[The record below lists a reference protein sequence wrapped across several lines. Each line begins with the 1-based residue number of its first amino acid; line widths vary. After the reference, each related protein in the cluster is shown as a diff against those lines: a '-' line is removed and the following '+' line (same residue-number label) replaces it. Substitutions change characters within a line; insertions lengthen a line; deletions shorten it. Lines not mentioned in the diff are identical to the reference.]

1 VQFLKWNYA
10 FRLIM
15 KKFSNSFLTFLC
27 CFFVG
32 AEGASNSVAFGG
44 ISELDSGN
52 LRIVFTLDQ
61 VALINSYALDD
72 PSRIVIDIKN
82 SSLKNPM
89 NVGTYSPIKLI
100 RASEVS
106 NNVRIVIDLK
116 GSVFWKKPWQVTH
129 KDRVDLILEIKKDRS
144 ISKNIR
150 DIIVAIDAGHGGKD
164 PGAVGK
170 NLLEKDVTLLIAKEL
185 ERTLKNT
192 AGYRP
197 VMIRQGDNFIDLN
210 DRYQNARKLGADLF
224 VSIHADAFRLSS
236 VKGAS
241 VYVWSE
247 EASSITAAN
256 LSKSELSRNPAVK
269 SKIGKLDIRD
279 FDEDAARTIFQIAY
293 EAKIE
298 NSIIL
303 AEKILAQLKRD
314 PFTKMH
320 KPNVEFADFRVLKSI
335 DIPSVLIE
343 SGFISN
349 PDDAKRLE
357 GKAGRRMI
365 ARSIFL
371 GIHNYFKE
379 KPKPNTFMTSAPK
392 SIEYEIQKGDVIS
405 EIAIRFGVTI
415 NEIIQWNDLSN
426 KSIYPGQKIKI
437 II

>member
-1 VQFLKWNYA
+1 MKIFNQ
-10 FRLIM
+10 RLLVTIFCFFM
-15 KKFSNSFLTFLC
+15 IGSEAANKVSFSN
-27 CFFVG
+27 
-32 AEGASNSVAFGG
+32 
-44 ISELDSGN
+44 ISKLASGN
-52 LRIVFTLDQ
+52 LKIVFHLDQ

-72 PSRIVIDIKN
+72 PSRIVID
-82 SSLKNPM
+82 LKNVKLAGSISTKPL
-89 NVGTYSPIKLI
+89 SPIKLI
-100 RASEVS
+100 RASEFGE
-106 NNVRIVIDLK
+106 NVRIVVDLK
-116 GSVFWKKPWQVTH
+116 GSVYWKKPWQV
-129 KDRVDLILEIKKDRS
+129 KYNDRVDLILEIKRDRA
-144 ISKNIR
+144 ISKNLR
-150 DIIVAIDAGHGGKD
+150 DIIVAIDAGHGGRD

-185 ERTLKNT
+185 ERTLKDT
-192 AGYRP
+192 AGYKP
-197 VMIRQGDNFIDLN
+197 VMIRPDDRFVGLN
-210 DRYQNARKLGADLF
+210 NRYQKARKLGADLF
-224 VSIHADAFRLSS
+224 VSIHADGFRLSS

-247 EASSITAAN
+247 EASSITAEN
-256 LSKSELSRNPAVK
+256 LSKSELTKNPEVK
-269 SKIGKLDIRD
+269 SKIGKLDVRD
-279 FDEDAARTIFQIAY
+279 FDEDAARTLFQIAY

-303 AEKILAQLKRD
+303 GEKILAELKRD
-314 PFTKMH
+314 PYTKMH

-379 KPKPNTFMTSAPK
+379 KPKPNTFMNP
-392 SIEYEIQKGDVIS
+392 IPQFVEYEIQKGDVIS

-415 NEIIQWNDLSN
+415 KEIINWNKLKN

-437 II
+437 SI

>member
-1 VQFLKWNYA
+1 MIGSEAANKVS
-10 FRLIM
+10 
-15 KKFSNSFLTFLC
+15 FSN
-27 CFFVG
+27 
-32 AEGASNSVAFGG
+32 
-44 ISELDSGN
+44 ISELASGN
-52 LRIVFTLDQ
+52 LKIVFHLDQ

-72 PSRIVIDIKN
+72 PSRIVID
-82 SSLKNPM
+82 LKNVKLAGSISTKPL
-89 NVGTYSPIKLI
+89 SPIKLI
-100 RASEVS
+100 RASEFGE
-106 NNVRIVIDLK
+106 NVRIVIDLK
-116 GSVFWKKPWQVTH
+116 GSVYWKKPWQVKY
-129 KDRVDLILEIKKDRS
+129 KDRVDLILEIKRDQA
-144 ISKNIR
+144 ISKNLR
-150 DIIVAIDAGHGGKD
+150 DIIVAIDAGHGGRD

-185 ERTLKNT
+185 ERTLKDT
-192 AGYRP
+192 AGYKP
-197 VMIRQGDNFIDLN
+197 VMIRPDDRFVGLN
-210 DRYQNARKLGADLF
+210 NRYQKARKLGADLF
-224 VSIHADAFRLSS
+224 VSIHADGFRLSS

-247 EASSITAAN
+247 EASSITAEN
-256 LSKSELSRNPAVK
+256 LSKSELTKNPEVK
-269 SKIGKLDIRD
+269 SKIGKLDVRD
-279 FDEDAARTIFQIAY
+279 FDEDAARTLFQIAY

-303 AEKILAQLKRD
+303 GEKILAELKRD
-314 PFTKMH
+314 PYTKMH

-379 KPKPNTFMTSAPK
+379 KPKPNTFMNPLPQFV
-392 SIEYEIQKGDVIS
+392 EYEIQKGDVIS

-415 NEIIQWNDLSN
+415 KEIINWNKLKN

-437 II
+437 SI

>member
-1 VQFLKWNYA
+1 MLNPALK
-10 FRLIM
+10 LIM
-15 KKFSNSFLTFLC
+15 KIINLRFLLGILCIFTLSTEAANRVSLSN
-27 CFFVG
+27 
-32 AEGASNSVAFGG
+32 

-52 LRIVFTLDQ
+52 LKIVFNLDK

-72 PSRIVIDIKN
+72 PSRIVVDLKDTSLNGQIK
-82 SSLKNPM
+82 SESF
-89 NVGTYSPIKLI
+89 VPIKLI
-100 RASEVS
+100 RASEVGGA
-106 NNVRIVIDLK
+106 VRIVIDLK
-116 GSVFWKKPWQVTH
+116 GSVYWKKPWQVKY
-129 KDRVDLILEIKKDRS
+129 KDRVDLILEIKRDKK
-144 ISKNIR
+144 ISTNLR

-192 AGYRP
+192 SGYKP
-197 VMIRQGDNFIDLN
+197 IMIRPGDQFVDLD

-224 VSIHADAFRLSS
+224 VSIHADGFRLSS

-256 LSKSELSRNPAVK
+256 LSKKELTKNPAVK
-269 SKIGKLDIRD
+269 SKIGKLDVRD
-279 FDEDAARTIFQIAY
+279 FDEDAARTLFQIAY
-293 EAKIE
+293 EAKIQ
-298 NSIIL
+298 NSVIL

-314 PFTKMH
+314 PYTKMH

-335 DIPSVLIE
+335 DIPSVLVE
-343 SGFISN
+343 SGFITN

-379 KPKPNTFMTSAPK
+379 KPKPNTFMAALPEYV
-392 SIEYEIQKGDVIS
+392 EYEIQKGDVIS

-415 NEIIQWNDLSN
+415 QELIDWNKLSN
-426 KSIYPGQKIKI
+426 KSIYPGQKLQIFI
-437 II
+437 

>member
-1 VQFLKWNYA
+1 MKIFNQ
-10 FRLIM
+10 RLLVTIFCFFM
-15 KKFSNSFLTFLC
+15 IGSEAANKVSFSN
-27 CFFVG
+27 
-32 AEGASNSVAFGG
+32 
-44 ISELDSGN
+44 ISELASGN
-52 LRIVFTLDQ
+52 LKIVFHLDQ

-72 PSRIVIDIKN
+72 PSRIVID
-82 SSLKNPM
+82 LKNVKLAGSISTKPL
-89 NVGTYSPIKLI
+89 SPIKLI
-100 RASEVS
+100 RASEFGE
-106 NNVRIVIDLK
+106 NVRIVIDLK
-116 GSVFWKKPWQVTH
+116 GSVYWKKPWQVKY
-129 KDRVDLILEIKKDRS
+129 KDRVDLILEIKRDQA
-144 ISKNIR
+144 ISKNLR
-150 DIIVAIDAGHGGKD
+150 DIIVAIDAGHGGRD

-185 ERTLKNT
+185 ERTLKDT
-192 AGYRP
+192 AGYKP
-197 VMIRQGDNFIDLN
+197 VMIRPDDRFVGLN
-210 DRYQNARKLGADLF
+210 NRYQKARKLGADLF
-224 VSIHADAFRLSS
+224 VSIHADGFRLSS
-236 VKGAS
+236 VQGAS

-247 EASSITAAN
+247 EASSITAEN
-256 LSKSELSRNPAVK
+256 LSKSELTKNPEVK
-269 SKIGKLDIRD
+269 SKIGKLDVRD
-279 FDEDAARTIFQIAY
+279 FDEDAARTLFQIAY

-303 AEKILAQLKRD
+303 GEKILAELKRD
-314 PFTKMH
+314 PYTKMH

-379 KPKPNTFMTSAPK
+379 KPKPNTFMNPLPQFV
-392 SIEYEIQKGDVIS
+392 EYEIQKGDVIS

-415 NEIIQWNDLSN
+415 KEIINWNKLKN

-437 II
+437 SI

>member
-1 VQFLKWNYA
+1 MNKLS
-10 FRLIM
+10 RSILIVL
-15 KKFSNSFLTFLC
+15 S
-27 CFFVG
+27 CFFAY
-32 AEGASNSVAFGG
+32 AEAASNKVSFGS
-44 ISELDSGN
+44 ISELKSGN
-52 LRIVFTLDQ
+52 LRIVFKLEQ

-82 SSLKNPM
+82 TELANAI
-89 NVGTYSPIKLI
+89 NVSAFSPIKSI
-100 RASEVS
+100 RASEV
-106 NNVRIVIDLK
+106 NETVRVVIDLK
-116 GSVFWKKPWQVTH
+116 GSVFWKKPWQVKH
-129 KDRVDLILEIKKDRS
+129 NDRVDLILEIQRDKS
-144 ISKNIR
+144 ISKNLR

-185 ERTLKNT
+185 ERTLKDT
-192 AGYRP
+192 TGYQP
-197 VMIRQGDNFIDLN
+197 IMIRPDDRFVNLN
-210 DRYQNARKLGADLF
+210 DRYQNARKSGADLF
-224 VSIHADAFRLSS
+224 VSIHADAFSLSS
-236 VKGAS
+236 VKGSS
-241 VYVWSE
+241 VYVWAE
-247 EASSITAAN
+247 EASSITADN
-256 LSKSELSRNPAVK
+256 LSKAELTRNPAVK
-269 SKIGKLDIRD
+269 SKIGKLDLRD

-293 EAKIE
+293 EAKIV
-298 NSIIL
+298 NSVIL
-303 AEKILAQLKRD
+303 GEKILEQLKRD

-371 GIHNYFKE
+371 GVHNYFKE

-392 SIEYEIQKGDVIS
+392 SVEYEIQKGDVIS

-415 NEIIQWNDLSN
+415 NEIIQWNDLNN

-437 II
+437 VI

>member
-1 VQFLKWNYA
+1 MKIFNQ
-10 FRLIM
+10 RLLVTIFCFFM
-15 KKFSNSFLTFLC
+15 IGSEAANKVSFSN
-27 CFFVG
+27 
-32 AEGASNSVAFGG
+32 
-44 ISELDSGN
+44 ISELASGN
-52 LRIVFTLDQ
+52 LKIVFHLDQ

-72 PSRIVIDIKN
+72 PSRIVID
-82 SSLKNPM
+82 LKNVKLAGSISTKPL
-89 NVGTYSPIKLI
+89 SPIKLI
-100 RASEVS
+100 RASEFGE
-106 NNVRIVIDLK
+106 NVRIVIDLK
-116 GSVFWKKPWQVTH
+116 GSVYWKKPWQVKY
-129 KDRVDLILEIKKDRS
+129 KDRVDLILEIKRDQA
-144 ISKNIR
+144 ISKNLR
-150 DIIVAIDAGHGGKD
+150 DIIVAIDAGHGGRD

-185 ERTLKNT
+185 ERTLKDT
-192 AGYRP
+192 AGYKP
-197 VMIRQGDNFIDLN
+197 VMIRPDDRFVGLN
-210 DRYQNARKLGADLF
+210 NRYQKARKLGADLF
-224 VSIHADAFRLSS
+224 VSIHADGFKLSS

-247 EASSITAAN
+247 EASSITAEN
-256 LSKSELSRNPAVK
+256 LSKSELTKNPEVK
-269 SKIGKLDIRD
+269 SKIGKLDVRD
-279 FDEDAARTIFQIAY
+279 FDEDAARTLFQIAY

-303 AEKILAQLKRD
+303 GEKILAELKRD
-314 PFTKMH
+314 PYTKMH

-379 KPKPNTFMTSAPK
+379 KPKPNTFMNPLPQFV
-392 SIEYEIQKGDVIS
+392 EYEIQKGDVIS

-415 NEIIQWNDLSN
+415 KEIINWNKLKN

-437 II
+437 SI

>member
-1 VQFLKWNYA
+1 MKTFNQ
-10 FRLIM
+10 RLLVAIFCFFM
-15 KKFSNSFLTFLC
+15 VGSEAANRVSFSN
-27 CFFVG
+27 
-32 AEGASNSVAFGG
+32 
-44 ISELDSGN
+44 ISELASGN
-52 LRIVFTLDQ
+52 LKIVFHLDQ

-72 PSRIVIDIKN
+72 PSRIVID
-82 SSLKNPM
+82 LKNVKLAGSISTKPL
-89 NVGTYSPIKLI
+89 SPIKLI
-100 RASEVS
+100 RASEFGE
-106 NNVRIVIDLK
+106 NVRIVIDLK
-116 GSVFWKKPWQVTH
+116 GSVYWKKPWQVKY
-129 KDRVDLILEIKKDRS
+129 KDRVDLILEIKRDRA
-144 ISKNIR
+144 ISKNLR
-150 DIIVAIDAGHGGKD
+150 DIIVAIDAGHGGRD

-185 ERTLKNT
+185 ERTLKDT
-192 AGYRP
+192 AGYKP
-197 VMIRQGDNFIDLN
+197 VMIRPDDRFVGLN
-210 DRYQNARKLGADLF
+210 NRYQKARKLGADLF
-224 VSIHADAFRLSS
+224 ISIHADGFRLSS

-247 EASSITAAN
+247 EASSITAEN
-256 LSKSELSRNPAVK
+256 LSKSELTKNPEVK
-269 SKIGKLDIRD
+269 SKIGKLDVRD
-279 FDEDAARTIFQIAY
+279 FDEDAARTLFQIAY

-303 AEKILAQLKRD
+303 GEKILAELKRD
-314 PFTKMH
+314 PYTKMH

-379 KPKPNTFMTSAPK
+379 KPKPNTFMNP
-392 SIEYEIQKGDVIS
+392 IPQFVEYEIQKGDVIS

-415 NEIIQWNDLSN
+415 EEIINWNRLKN
-426 KSIYPGQKIKI
+426 KSIYPGQKIQI
-437 II
+437 SI

>member
-1 VQFLKWNYA
+1 MNKL
-10 FRLIM
+10 
-15 KKFSNSFLTFLC
+15 SNSFLIFAC
-27 CFFVG
+27 CFFAL
-32 AEGASNSVAFGG
+32 AEAASNKVSFGN
-44 ISELDSGN
+44 ISELASGN
-52 LRIVFTLDQ
+52 LRIVFQLEQ

-82 SSLKNPM
+82 TELASAINASAFSS
-89 NVGTYSPIKLI
+89 IKSI
-100 RASEVS
+100 RASEV
-106 NNVRIVIDLK
+106 NEAVRVVIDLK
-116 GSVFWKKPWQVTH
+116 GSVFWKKPWQVKH
-129 KDRVDLILEIKKDRS
+129 NDRVDLILEIKRDRS
-144 ISKNIR
+144 ISKNLR

-185 ERTLKNT
+185 ERTLKDT
-192 AGYRP
+192 TGYKP
-197 VMIRQGDNFIDLN
+197 IMIRPDDRFVDLN
-210 DRYQNARKLGADLF
+210 DRYQNARKSGADLF
-224 VSIHADAFRLSS
+224 VSIHADAFSLSS

-256 LSKSELSRNPAVK
+256 LSKAELTRNPAVK
-269 SKIGKLDIRD
+269 SKIGKLDVRD

-293 EAKIE
+293 EAKIA

-303 AEKILAQLKRD
+303 GEKILAQLKRD

-371 GIHNYFKE
+371 GVHNYFKE

-392 SIEYEIQKGDVIS
+392 SVEYEIQKGDVIS

-415 NEIIQWNDLSN
+415 NEIIQWNDLNN

-437 II
+437 VI